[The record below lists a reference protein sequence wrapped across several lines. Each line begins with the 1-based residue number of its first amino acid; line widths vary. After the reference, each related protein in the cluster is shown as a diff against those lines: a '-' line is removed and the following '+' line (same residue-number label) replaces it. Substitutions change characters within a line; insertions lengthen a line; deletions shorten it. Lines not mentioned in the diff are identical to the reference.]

1 MPLTQMVSPEPIF
14 QNIPAG
20 LMEALLEAS
29 VVEAQPVTTL
39 RSLIMRER
47 EMTVCHGVS
56 VYLGS
61 ETNQVK
67 SRYLCDTSHSSRHH
81 SSYSDDVNSCLAYIF
96 ACLNCVT
103 KISEDVC
110 RFLSQTVLL

>member
-56 VYLGS
+56 VCLGS
-61 ETNQVK
+61 ETNQ
-67 SRYLCDTSHSSRHH
+67 CTSE
-81 SSYSDDVNSCLAYIF
+81 IQ
-96 ACLNCVT
+96 
-103 KISEDVC
+103 ISLRPFITISLEL
-110 RFLSQTVLL
+110 F